1 MDEISKKAKQLVPY
15 MQFQN
20 FEEIFEEMTAG
31 EKGNVA
37 FLLRMEL
44 KRLNTPCIRIM
55 DFRNDGDTEE
65 FVFNNIRHF
74 LQKEDIEDFKNLLEL
89 YGNIYT
95 NGLQEE
101 VTKNHNQRK
110 KQKRLEWL
118 SPSCYTVCKTA

>member
-15 MQFQN
+15 MHFQN
-20 FEEIFEEMTAG
+20 FEEIFEEMTAD

-110 KQKRLEWL
+110 KQKRLEL
-118 SPSCYTVCKTA
+118 VRKLNPFRKK